1 VYNFRVEELR
11 KMSGL
16 TQHELCVKYNI
27 QLSSLRNIEKN
38 RVLNVK
44 IETLFKLKEAF
55 GLDSID
61 DLFYIK

>member
-1 VYNFRVEELR
+1 MYNFRVEELR

>member
-1 VYNFRVEELR
+1 
-11 KMSGL
+11 MSGL